1 MQVLFREMTNYLKI
15 QNKSI
20 GNYARKLGNKA
31 INPTLESPN
40 LFDPLQNPLKD
51 SSTQKFQL
59 MFLSENENIEKA
71 VKFHF

>member
-1 MQVLFREMTNYLKI
+1 MTNYLKL
-15 QNKSI
+15 QHKNI
-20 GNYARKLGNKA
+20 GNYATKLENRA

-51 SSTQKFQL
+51 SRTQKFQL
-59 MFLSENENIEKA
+59 MFFSENENIEKT

>member
-15 QNKSI
+15 QKK
-20 GNYARKLGNKA
+20 ARKLENKA

-59 MFLSENENIEKA
+59 MFVSENENIEKT